1 MHLNAQGAENS
12 KFRIT
17 PEGTD
22 GTTWSGQFTN
32 QILYQLPKE
41 WKVEELQYQTSGISV
56 KDGIFNFYQKGILGT
71 DNKFTNRKPDEVDSN
86 GKTISFSRRYN
97 SIVQSQVSHNVQP
110 GSVMYYDQLY
120 VDDTWHR
127 VVISKGSTW
136 ASRENV
142 EIQIPAEW
150 SDNQIV
156 INTNLAG
163 LNITETPLYLYIV
176 DKNGVANENGFP
188 LQSVL
193 DTTDPVLDS
202 ALLLYPNP
210 TSGEVTLEIP
220 EVEKGWTYQ
229 IIAITGQILKLGTIN
244 SPISNLN
251 LKGLSN
257 GVYFILLTSE
267 QQTETIGV
275 IKK

>member
-1 MHLNAQGAENS
+1 
-12 KFRIT
+12 
-17 PEGTD
+17 
-22 GTTWSGQFTN
+22 
-32 QILYQLPKE
+32 
-41 WKVEELQYQTSGISV
+41 
-56 KDGIFNFYQKGILGT
+56 LGT
-71 DNKFTNRKPDEVDSN
+71 DNKFRNRTSEESN
-86 GKTISFSRRYN
+86 KYN
-97 SIVQSQVSHNVQP
+97 SIVQSQVSHNAQP

-163 LNITETPLYLYIV
+163 LNITEAPLYLYVV
-176 DKNGVANENGFP
+176 DKNGIANENGFP

-193 DTTDPVLDS
+193 DNDDS
-202 ALLLYPNP
+202 VADSPLLLYPNP
-210 TSGEVTLEIP
+210 TSGEIKLELP
-220 EVEKGWTYQ
+220 LAGKGWTYQ
-229 IIAITGQILKLGTIN
+229 IISVTGQILEVGTIN
-244 SPISNLN
+244 TSTSNLSF
-251 LKGLSN
+251 KGMSS
-257 GVYFILLTSE
+257 GVYFVQLTFE
-267 QQTETIGV
+267 QQKKKFKI